1 MVRRALSALL
11 ASTVIAGCAT
21 TSLSF
26 PNATPGKPLTV
37 PAWEERPQGP
47 GPFPAVVLLHGCHGV
62 SESNHEWSRWFRD
75 QGYVALVVDSWG
87 PRGHDK
93 TCAPNL
99 PNLRNVPDISNTER
113 FDDAVGA
120 LRWLHS
126 RPYVDRSRIG
136 VIGWSNGGVF
146 AIALVNGPSLE
157 RQRRRGVVLPEPG
170 FRASVGVYPGGC
182 YSLVD
187 ELVTRP
193 LLVLIGDADDWT
205 IPGPCVAM
213 VDAMR
218 RRGADARVV
227 LYPQAYH
234 YFDVVGQPLAYLP
247 EVGNR
252 NKPNECCG
260 ATVAFDAWAFA
271 DARRRVADFFGYHL
285 KAR

>member
-21 TSLSF
+21 TRLSF

-37 PAWEERPQGP
+37 TAWEERPEGA
-47 GPFPAVVLLHGCHGV
+47 GPFPAVLLMHGCAGV
-62 SESNHEWSRWFRD
+62 SGSNHEWSRWFRS
-75 QGYVALVVDSWG
+75 QGYVALLVDSWG
-87 PRGHDK
+87 PRGQDAS
-93 TCAPNL
+93 CAPSR
-99 PNLRNVPDISNTER
+99 PNVPDLPNTER

-126 RPYVDRSRIG
+126 RPYVDRARIG

-146 AIALVNGPSLE
+146 AMALVNEPSLE
-157 RQRRRGVVLPEPG
+157 RARHRGVILPEPG
-170 FRASVGVYPGGC
+170 FRASVGMYPGGC

-187 ELVTRP
+187 ELVSRP
-193 LLVLIGDADDWT
+193 LMVLIGDADDWT

-213 VDAMR
+213 VESMR
-218 RRGADARVV
+218 RRGADAHVV

-234 YFDVVGQPLAYLP
+234 YFDVTGQPRTYLA

-260 ATVAFDAWAFA
+260 ATVGFDAWAFA
-271 DARRRVADFFGYHL
+271 DSRNRVAEFFGYHL
-285 KAR
+285 KVR